1 MMGPG
6 PGPGEL
12 LPHAVNRLAGSV
24 THAMMT
30 THARIRNSRLST
42 VASRRLRKT
51 ASQDERLAEPIRNL
65 CSGEAERLDDRAAEP
80 GERLAQ
86 KAAPQQ
92 DVIEFEALKMGT
104 HLFD

>member
-1 MMGPG
+1 MGPG

-12 LPHAVNRLAGSV
+12 LPHAVSRLPGNT

-30 THARIRNSRLST
+30 T
-42 VASRRLRKT
+42 
-51 ASQDERLAEPIRNL
+51 QDERLAEPIRNL
-65 CSGEAERLDDRAAEP
+65 CSGEAERLHDCAAEP

-92 DVIEFEALKMGT
+92 DVIEFEALKVGT